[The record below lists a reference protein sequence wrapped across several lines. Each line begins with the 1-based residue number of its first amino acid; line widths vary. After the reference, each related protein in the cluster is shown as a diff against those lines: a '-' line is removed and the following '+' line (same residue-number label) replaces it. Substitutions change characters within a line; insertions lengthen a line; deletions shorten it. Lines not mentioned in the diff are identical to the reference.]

1 MANAGID
8 LHLSTEIVKAD
19 VENKTV
25 TTAAGVTYQY
35 GTLIV
40 ATGATVSPAFLL
52 PQSILSGFKAEIQM

>member
-1 MANAGID
+1 VANAGID

-25 TTAAGVTYQY
+25 TTAAGVTYHY

-52 PQSILSGFKAEIQM
+52 PQSILCGFKAEIQM